1 MCKRNEHKDFV
12 TRLLDD
18 LLHHVQPVAD
28 IKLNYLMG
36 VCVHRPTRDLQQLAH
51 LHGGVDCGDLLP
63 SGLDEHLLSQNVV
76 KLLLLCAERCVP
88 VYKGNRR

>member
-12 TRLLDD
+12 ACLVDD

-28 IKLNYLMG
+28 IKLNHLAV
-36 VCVHRPTRDLQQLAH
+36 VCVHRPTCNLQQLAY
-51 LHGGVDCGDLLP
+51 LHGGVDCGDLFP
-63 SGLDEHLLSQNVV
+63 SSLDEHLLSQNVV
-76 KLLLLCAERCVP
+76 KLLLLCAERCVS